1 MQTILET
8 LLLIAAI
15 ISSYREA
22 AYYLLLGET
31 TQTVCKNPIEL
42 SKGLATL
49 KLKRTLFFVFPSL
62 FHFPD
67 RRLTQKN
74 KIKLTTTNKKCI
86 FLIEKRVEPFCL

>member
-1 MQTILET
+1 MSEALQLQTILET
-8 LLLIAAI
+8 LLLLIAAI

-49 KLKRTLFFVFPSL
+49 KLKGTLFFVFSSL

-67 RRLTQKN
+67 RRLTK
-74 KIKLTTTNKKCI
+74 KKKKLKLTQTKNT
-86 FLIEKRVEPFCL
+86 FS